1 MAWYD
6 DILGGVND
14 FFDND
19 KYSNLRNILGT
30 TGQLAVAE
38 KAMGDLQDLGDDAK
52 EFIGFPRTG
61 ADGLPQ
67 DLFDTVSDATTFT
80 PFSVT
85 SLPGQTTFGAG
96 GTTNFALNPE
106 QAALEK
112 SLRTGGSQIVDAI
125 LGRGNFGT
133 LNPETGEMEDNMRSA
148 QAGLISMLTDP
159 FRAENL
165 ANTEQT
171 MFDRLQELRRPE
183 QEREQI
189 ALTNDLIA
197 QGRQGLQTDAYGG
210 SPEQFALAKAM
221 EEQRS
226 ADAIA
231 AMGLARED
239 AAQVSNRTL
248 QALQQQVLE
257 KELGGRLAD
266 LFIEKS
272 YRPQEAMIDA
282 TAPGLDAAMLANL
295 SGRQLGGYATEL
307 GAAALD
313 YDINAEQLATD
324 LRREALNSL
333 FGLLVSEQQAAGDV
347 AAAQAGG
354 GSGGSSDGSLLQIGP
369 GGITLNPN
377 AALNRFR
384 LGGRGQ

>member
-6 DILGGVND
+6 NILGGVND
-14 FFDND
+14 FFEND
-19 KYSNLRNILGT
+19 DYKNLRNILGT

-38 KAMGDLQDLGDDAK
+38 KAMGDLQDLGGEAK

-61 ADGLPQ
+61 PDGLPQ
-67 DLFDTVSDATTFT
+67 DLYDTVSDAAKFT

-85 SLPGQTTFGAG
+85 SLPGKTTFGAG
-96 GTTNFALNPE
+96 GTTDFALNPE

-112 SLRTGGSQIVDAI
+112 SLRTGGSQLVDAV
-125 LGRGNFGT
+125 LGRGDFGT
-133 LNPETGEMEDNMRSA
+133 LNPQTGEMEQNMRSE
-148 QAGLISMLTDP
+148 QAALIGMLTDP

-165 ANTEQT
+165 AKTETT
-171 MFDRLQELRRPE
+171 MFDRLQELRAPE
-183 QEREQI
+183 QARAQT
-189 ALTNDLIA
+189 ALTNQLVG

-226 ADAIA
+226 ADAIS
-231 AMGLARED
+231 AMGLARQD
-239 AAQVSNRTL
+239 ASEISNRTL
-248 QALQQQVLE
+248 QALQQQVTE

-282 TAPGLDAAMLANL
+282 TAPSLDAAMLANL

-313 YDINAEQLATD
+313 YDMNAEQLATD

-333 FGLLVSEQQAAGDV
+333 FGLLISEQQSAGDV
-347 AAAQAGG
+347 AAAQAGS
-354 GSGGSSDGSLLQIGP
+354 GSGDGSIFQITP
-369 GGITLNPN
+369 GGIQFDPN
-377 AALNRFR
+377 AALNRFK
-384 LGGRGQ
+384 LGGRG

>member
-6 DILGGVND
+6 NILGGVND
-14 FFDND
+14 FFEND
-19 KYSNLRNILGT
+19 DYKNLRNILGT

-38 KAMGDLQDLGDDAK
+38 KAMGDLQDLGGEAK

-61 ADGLPQ
+61 PDGLPQ
-67 DLFDTVSDATTFT
+67 DLYDTVSDAAKFT

-85 SLPGQTTFGAG
+85 SLPGKTTFGAG
-96 GTTNFALNPE
+96 GTTDFALNPE

-112 SLRTGGSQIVDAI
+112 SLRTGGSQLVDAV
-125 LGRGNFGT
+125 LGRGDFGT
-133 LNPETGEMEDNMRSA
+133 LNPQTGEMEQNMRSE
-148 QAGLISMLTDP
+148 QAALIGMLTDP

-165 ANTEQT
+165 AKTETT
-171 MFDRLQELRRPE
+171 MFDRLQELRAPE
-183 QEREQI
+183 QARAQT
-189 ALTNDLIA
+189 ALTNQLVG

-226 ADAIA
+226 ADAIS
-231 AMGLARED
+231 AMGLARQD
-239 AAQVSNRTL
+239 ASEISNRTL
-248 QALQQQVLE
+248 QALQQQVTE

-282 TAPGLDAAMLANL
+282 TAPSLDAAMLANL
-295 SGRQLGGYATEL
+295 SGCQLGGYATEL

-313 YDINAEQLATD
+313 YDMNAEQLATD

-333 FGLLVSEQQAAGDV
+333 FGLLISEQQSAGDV
-347 AAAQAGG
+347 AAAQAGS
-354 GSGGSSDGSLLQIGP
+354 GSGDGSIFQITP
-369 GGITLNPN
+369 GGIQFDPN
-377 AALNRFR
+377 AALNRFK
-384 LGGRGQ
+384 LGGRG